1 MAPRRTRGARETE
14 APSPTVELVRPTLD
28 RLPSYQTALE
38 RGWSG
43 DNLRG
48 EAAAREELARIA
60 EDAGAF
66 VAQQTDREARG
77 PEVTLPDGSKAS
89 RIPGFRLWI
98 WDGEFC
104 GSISL
109 RWRPGSDELP
119 PYVLGHIGYS
129 VVPWKRGRGYA
140 KAALGMMLVHA
151 RTEGLGFVEITT
163 DPDNLA
169 SQRVIVA
176 NGGALVGPFTKPP
189 QYGSVPGLRYRI
201 PLARLLSSTR

>member
-1 MAPRRTRGARETE
+1 MTARKLRRARETE
-14 APSPTVELVRPTLD
+14 APSAAVELVRPTLD
-28 RLPSYQTALE
+28 RLASYQTALE

-48 EAAAREELARIA
+48 EVAAREELARIA
-60 EDAGAF
+60 EDAEAF

-77 PEVTLPDGSKAS
+77 RDITLPDGSKAS
-89 RIPGFRLWI
+89 RIPGFHLWI
-98 WDGEFC
+98 WDGDFC
-104 GSISL
+104 GSIGL
-109 RWRPGSDELP
+109 RWRHGSDELP

-151 RTEGLGFVEITT
+151 RAEGLGYVELTT

-176 NGGALVGPFTKPP
+176 NGGTLVGPFTKPP
-189 QYGSVPGLRYRI
+189 QYGSVPGLRFRI
-201 PLARLLSSTR
+201 SLARLNAMR